1 MIEKC
6 LILYKG
12 DKLAGSFYL
21 LVGVI
26 LMFFSIGLYLFT
38 ISVGYFY
45 LSVGLAIFSFY
56 CIGKGSFIMYTSHVK
71 MQYFKKQS
79 DLDISATDTEIAFT
93 EFRIYKKNRN
103 RTRYTRV
110 VILSSVI
117 AFAGLFTSE
126 KGLISGTAIPIAFI
140 SGLEIGIG
148 LLTEFRLREYL
159 RILNKH
165 RATF

>member
-1 MIEKC
+1 MIEKS

-21 LVGVI
+21 LVGFI
-26 LMFFSIGLYLFT
+26 LFCFAVGLYIFTEALGFFYLSIGLAVF
-38 ISVGYFY
+38 
-45 LSVGLAIFSFY
+45 GLY
-56 CIGKGSFIMYTSHVK
+56 CLGKGFFIMYTAHNRLR
-71 MQYFKKQS
+71 YFS
-79 DLDISATDTEIAFT
+79 SLNSLDEEDTERET
-93 EFRIYKKNRN
+93 VYTQFRIDKKVRN

-126 KGLISGTAIPIAFI
+126 KGLISGTAIPVAFI

-159 RILNKH
+159 RILVRHK
-165 RATF
+165 ATF

>member
-26 LMFFSIGLYLFT
+26 LMVFAIGLYLFT
-38 ISVGYFY
+38 TSPGYFY
-45 LSVGLAIFSFY
+45 LSIGLAIFSFY
-56 CIGKGSFIMYTSHVK
+56 CIGKGSFIMYTSQVK
-71 MQYFKKQS
+71 MQYFQKLS
-79 DLDISATDTEIAFT
+79 ELDISATNAEIAFT

-117 AFAGLFTSE
+117 AFAGLFTTE

-165 RATF
+165 RTTS

>member
-1 MIEKC
+1 MIDKC

-12 DKLAGSFYL
+12 DKLAGSFYV
-21 LVGVI
+21 LVGVVLI
-26 LMFFSIGLYLFT
+26 FFSIGLYLFT
-38 ISVGYFY
+38 TSVGYLY
-45 LSVGLAIFSFY
+45 LSIGLAVFSLY
-56 CIGKGSFIMYTSHVK
+56 CIGKGSYIMYTSHLK
-71 MQYFKKQS
+71 MEYFQKLS
-79 DLDISATDTEIAFT
+79 DLDNSAINAEIAFT